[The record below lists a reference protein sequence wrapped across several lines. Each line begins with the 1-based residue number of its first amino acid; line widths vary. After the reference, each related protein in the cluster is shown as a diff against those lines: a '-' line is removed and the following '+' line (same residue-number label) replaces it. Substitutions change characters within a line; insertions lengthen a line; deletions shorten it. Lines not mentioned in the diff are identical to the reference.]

1 VEEADI
7 KEHFAAS
14 YDAIEA
20 ARADGS
26 ADFVHCSRGVS
37 RSASICIAYLMRKDG
52 LSAAQARTHVETRR
66 PIILPND
73 GFWRCLQEYEK
84 EKDGGR
90 SGVYV
95 PIKTKPLE
103 ALEFELP
110 PSWAAPPTHTAARL
124 TVEKSGETVDELEV
138 GDHNMYTFGRS
149 LTCDFQLEHPSASR
163 QHAALVHHE
172 NGGVYL
178 IDLKASHGT
187 FINGKQLKPF
197 EASLLREGAAITFG
211 ASSRTYTLSGT
222 APPPAASSRD
232 DNDDEGAL
240 AGSKRPFEPPMH
252 KKKWEKKKRRWLN
265 GPKARHKMTE
275 NERVAMQAGGGSGCM
290 GPGFD

>member
-1 VEEADI
+1 M
-7 KEHFAAS
+7 
-14 YDAIEA
+14 
-20 ARADGS
+20 
-26 ADFVHCSRGVS
+26 
-37 RSASICIAYLMRKDG
+37 AYLMRKDG
-52 LSAAQARTHVETRR
+52 WTAQRARAHVEERR
-66 PIILPND
+66 PIVLPNE

-103 ALEFELP
+103 QMEFELP
-110 PSWAAPPTHTAARL
+110 PSWAADPTHTKARL
-124 TVEKSGETVDELEV
+124 EVSKSGETVDELEV
-138 GDHNMYTFGRS
+138 GEHPMYTFGRS

-163 QHAALVHHE
+163 QHAVLVHHE
-172 NGGVYL
+172 NGGVYV

-187 FINGKQLKPF
+187 AVNGKPLKPL
-197 EASLLREGAAITFG
+197 EACLVREGAAITFG
-211 ASSRTYTLSGT
+211 ASSRSYKLTGT
-222 APPPAASSRD
+222 AAASTSKWAD
-232 DNDDEGAL
+232 DDEGDDAEAR

-265 GPKARHKMTE
+265 GPKPHHKMTE
-275 NERVAMQAGGGSGCM
+275 NERVAMMAGGGSGCM